1 MPRFKLNPDS
11 RYLDRSEAQQGMMDV
26 IMETDDDGIIKAP
39 CAAGKT
45 AVITESLVHHG
56 TLGLVLC
63 YESQGVSQ
71 MADAIRK
78 NTTVLDCQLFVYN
91 GKSRNQPSGRFC
103 YLVTTYGMLSLR
115 DGEHRSEKSRSVRD
129 WVMRTQWDL
138 VCCDEF
144 HHACA
149 PTYKPMIQAL
159 RAKRKLGFTATLFR
173 SELCGHKP
181 LSIEAEEQAFGW
193 FGRVLY
199 RRLCKELEAVGLIA
213 KIRRAA
219 VHVDLTREFAQAYAM
234 AKGAQNIYLA
244 ALNPAKLN
252 ALVAIC
258 TRHTQAGH
266 AGIVFANHLLVAKVA
281 KQCLGDGWEVLS
293 GGAAHGED
301 EMHTPERNAE
311 IVQRFNKGE
320 LAGMVCTAVGES
332 SMDAHLQSFCF
343 VCVLDAD
350 GGIASAAQR
359 LGRVARSER
368 LNQDAGESQAQLTT
382 RRLAH
387 QKDAVYYDLIT
398 RNTAEVEA
406 AATRQLLFMVEGY
419 TTEQEISYDRIVGMA
434 SEAGVNLPQTTLVN
448 NMRLLKEI
456 LMYGTLG
463 GVCADASA
471 AAAAH
476 NAPARAIVKGR
487 QKAATHCTH
496 KLMRERASK
505 KLGLARNQLKTQLA
519 DPKAIKLDHIKKHP
533 MDAAARRIFQSLHLS
548 LAVRK
553 ESGVFCDM
561 VCASSDDE
569 SDN

>member
-1 MPRFKLNPDS
+1 MPRFKLTPDS
-11 RYLDRSEAQQGMMDV
+11 RYRDRSEAQQGMMDA
-26 IMETDDDGIIKAP
+26 IMETEDNGIFVGP
-39 CAAGKT
+39 CGCGKT
-45 AVITESLVHHG
+45 AVIIESLILSG
-56 TLGLVLC
+56 TMGLVLC

-71 MADAIRK
+71 MAEAIRK
-78 NTTVLDCQLFVYN
+78 NTTVLDCQLFVYS
-91 GKSRNQPSGRFC
+91 GKSRDQPGGRFC
-103 YLVTTYGMLSLR
+103 YFVTTYGMLSFR
-115 DGEHRSEKSRSVRD
+115 DGEHRSKKSNSVRA
-129 WVMRTQWDL
+129 WVMGTNWDL

-159 RAKRKLGFTATLFR
+159 SAKRKLGFTATLFR

-181 LSIEAEEQAFGW
+181 LSIEHEEQAFGW
-193 FGRVLY
+193 FGRVLF
-199 RRLCKELEAVGLIA
+199 RRRCKELEAVGLIA
-213 KIRRAA
+213 KIRRAV
-219 VHVDLTREFAQAYAM
+219 VHVDLTREFAQAYTM

-258 TRHTQAGH
+258 TRHNQAGH

-281 KQCLGDGWEVLS
+281 KRCLGDGWEVLS

-301 EMHTPERNAE
+301 EMHTPERNAQ

-320 LAGMVCTAVGES
+320 LEGMVCTAVGES
-332 SMDAHLQSFCF
+332 SMDVHLQSFCF

-359 LGRVARSER
+359 LGRAARSER
-368 LNQDAGESQAQLTT
+368 LSQDAGESQAQLTT

-387 QKDAVYYDLIT
+387 QKDAVYYDLVT
-398 RNTAEVEA
+398 RNTADVEA

-419 TTEQEISYDRIVGMA
+419 TTEQEMQHDRIVSMA
-434 SEAGVNLPQTTLVN
+434 CEAGVNLPHTTLVN

-487 QKAATHCTH
+487 QQAAAHSTN

-505 KLGLARNQLKTQLA
+505 QLGLARIQLKTQLA
-519 DPKAIKLDHIKKHP
+519 DSNAIKWNHINKQP

-553 ESGVFCDM
+553 ESGVFADI

-569 SDN
+569 ADN